1 VQEITE
7 QIRKWMNTFGNDYTD
22 RNAFTLEEMDRL
34 YKGNYGITRTELNK
48 IFVEDLDRSI
58 KILEVGSNIG
68 NQLLLLQQMGFKNLF
83 GIEINSYAVERAKA
97 INKNINLIQGSAF
110 DIPFKNDFFDLVFT
124 SGVLIH
130 IAPSDIHKAITE
142 ICRCSDKYIW
152 GFEYYADKYTKVE
165 YREHK
170 NMLWKTNF
178 AKLYLDSF
186 DDLELIKEQRLKYLN
201 NENVDTMFLIK
212 KIKKKK

>member
-1 VQEITE
+1 MQEITE

>member
-186 DDLELIKEQRLKYLN
+186 DDLELIKEQRLKYL
-201 NENVDTMFLIK
+201 MFLIK